1 MRGAEGT
8 PAVQPGSSSDSSWS
22 EGSKNYIRN
31 VEAEGSNPFTST
43 DKSWSGMV
51 FQRGAL
57 RWICRG
63 RGCGL
68 DLTADFA
75 FTSAR
80 SFSG

>member
-1 MRGAEGT
+1 
-8 PAVQPGSSSDSSWS
+8 
-22 EGSKNYIRN
+22 
-31 VEAEGSNPFTST
+31 
-43 DKSWSGMV
+43 MV